1 MTKELLDKKSG
12 KVILEVTTKIRMGES
27 VSKMTYEELV
37 AKLQASY
44 KEYDA
49 SQVQEHL
56 AIQFNV
62 EGEAEGAL
70 YLEISDGQIH
80 VEPYEYYDRDIL
92 VRISAQNLLA
102 LADGTLDIMDAYS
115 NGKLSA
121 EGYLEKAM
129 LLNIITKKKAKEE
142 GAKTEEPEK
151 EVEEVKPEEVKAE
164 EPVKTT
170 EPATPEAATVK
181 KETPAPKTTGM
192 SRKKNRKRRK

>member
-1 MTKELLDKKSG
+1 M
-12 KVILEVTTKIRMGES
+12 
-27 VSKMTYEELV
+27 SKMTYEELV
-37 AKLQASY
+37 SKLQASY

-80 VEPYEYYDRDIL
+80 IEPYEYYDRDIL

-102 LADGTLDIMDAYS
+102 LADGTLDIMEAYS

-129 LLNIITKKKAKEE
+129 LLNILTKKKE
-142 GAKTEEPEK
+142 EEPKK
-151 EVEEVKPEEVKAE
+151 EVEEVKEVKTEEPKKEVEEVKEVKTEEPAKAVE
-164 EPVKTT
+164 EVKPAEPVKAAEPPKATT
-170 EPATPEAATVK
+170 
-181 KETPAPKTTGM
+181 M

>member
-1 MTKELLDKKSG
+1 M
-12 KVILEVTTKIRMGES
+12 
-27 VSKMTYEELV
+27 SKMTYEELV
-37 AKLQASY
+37 SKLQASY

-80 VEPYEYYDRDIL
+80 IEPYEYYDRDIL

-102 LADGTLDIMDAYS
+102 LADGTLDIMEAYS

-129 LLNIITKKKAKEE
+129 LLNILTKKKE
-142 GAKTEEPEK
+142 EEPKK
-151 EVEEVKPEEVKAE
+151 EVEEVKEEKTEEPAKAVEEVKPA
-164 EPVKTT
+164 EPVKAA
-170 EPATPEAATVK
+170 ESPKATA
-181 KETPAPKTTGM
+181 M

>member
-1 MTKELLDKKSG
+1 M
-12 KVILEVTTKIRMGES
+12 
-27 VSKMTYEELV
+27 SKMTYEELV
-37 AKLQASY
+37 SKLQASY

-80 VEPYEYYDRDIL
+80 IEPYEYYDRDIL

-102 LADGTLDIMDAYS
+102 LADGTLDIMEAYS

-129 LLNIITKKKAKEE
+129 ILNILTKKKE
-142 GAKTEEPEK
+142 EEPKK
-151 EVEEVKPEEVKAE
+151 EVEEVKEVKTEEPKKEVEEVKEVKTEEPKKEVEEVKEVKTEEPAKAVE
-164 EPVKTT
+164 EVKPAEPVKAA
-170 EPATPEAATVK
+170 ESPKATA
-181 KETPAPKTTGM
+181 M

>member
-1 MTKELLDKKSG
+1 M
-12 KVILEVTTKIRMGES
+12 
-27 VSKMTYEELV
+27 SKMTYEELV
-37 AKLQASY
+37 SKLQASY

-80 VEPYEYYDRDIL
+80 IEPYEYYDRDIL

-102 LADGTLDIMDAYS
+102 LADGTLDIMEAYS

-129 LLNIITKKKAKEE
+129 LLNILTKKKE
-142 GAKTEEPEK
+142 EEPKK
-151 EVEEVKPEEVKAE
+151 EVEEVKTEEPKKEVEEVKEVKTEEPAKAVE
-164 EPVKTT
+164 EVKPAEPVKAA
-170 EPATPEAATVK
+170 ESPKATA
-181 KETPAPKTTGM
+181 M

>member
-1 MTKELLDKKSG
+1 M
-12 KVILEVTTKIRMGES
+12 
-27 VSKMTYEELV
+27 SKMTYEELV
-37 AKLQASY
+37 SKLQASY

-80 VEPYEYYDRDIL
+80 IEPYEYYDRDIL

-102 LADGTLDIMDAYS
+102 LADGTLDIMEAYS

-129 LLNIITKKKAKEE
+129 LLNILTKKKE
-142 GAKTEEPEK
+142 EEPKK
-151 EVEEVKPEEVKAE
+151 EVEEVKEVKTEEPKKEVEEVKEVKTEEPKKEVEEVKEVKTEEPAKAVE
-164 EPVKTT
+164 EVKPAEPVKAT
-170 EPATPEAATVK
+170 ESPKATA
-181 KETPAPKTTGM
+181 M

>member
-1 MTKELLDKKSG
+1 M
-12 KVILEVTTKIRMGES
+12 
-27 VSKMTYEELV
+27 SKMTYEELV
-37 AKLQASY
+37 SKLQASY

-80 VEPYEYYDRDIL
+80 IEPYEYYDRDIL

-102 LADGTLDIMDAYS
+102 LADGTLDIMEAYS

-129 LLNIITKKKAKEE
+129 LLNILTKKKEEEPKKEVKE
-142 GAKTEEPEK
+142 VKEVKTEEPKK
-151 EVEEVKPEEVKAE
+151 EVEEVKEVKTEEPAKAVEEVKPA
-164 EPVKTT
+164 EPVKAA
-170 EPATPEAATVK
+170 EPPKATA
-181 KETPAPKTTGM
+181 M

>member
-1 MTKELLDKKSG
+1 M
-12 KVILEVTTKIRMGES
+12 
-27 VSKMTYEELV
+27 SKMTYEELV
-37 AKLQASY
+37 SKLQASY

-80 VEPYEYYDRDIL
+80 IEPYEYYDRDIL

-102 LADGTLDIMDAYS
+102 LADGTLDIMEAYS

-129 LLNIITKKKAKEE
+129 LLNILTKKKE
-142 GAKTEEPEK
+142 EEPKK
-151 EVEEVKPEEVKAE
+151 EVEEVKEVKTEEPKKEVEEVKEVKTEEPAKAVE
-164 EPVKTT
+164 EVKPAEPVKAT
-170 EPATPEAATVK
+170 ESPKATA
-181 KETPAPKTTGM
+181 M

>member
-1 MTKELLDKKSG
+1 M
-12 KVILEVTTKIRMGES
+12 
-27 VSKMTYEELV
+27 SKMTYEELV
-37 AKLQASY
+37 SKLQASY

-80 VEPYEYYDRDIL
+80 IEPYEYYDRDIL

-102 LADGTLDIMDAYS
+102 LADGTLDIMEAYS

-129 LLNIITKKKAKEE
+129 LLNILTKKKE
-142 GAKTEEPEK
+142 EEPKK
-151 EVEEVKPEEVKAE
+151 EVEEVKEVKTEEPKKEVEEVKEVKTEEPKKEVEEVKEVKTEEPAKAVE
-164 EPVKTT
+164 EVKPAEPVKAA
-170 EPATPEAATVK
+170 ESPKATA
-181 KETPAPKTTGM
+181 M